1 MKASDTARGKC
12 FFIILRFLEIEVE
25 MIDAELPLT
34 KAAKV
39 GKTAATR
46 KTSRYAIITLRQYE
60 TKMRH
65 VRNVPDT
72 AARGG

>member
-1 MKASDTARGKC
+1 
-12 FFIILRFLEIEVE
+12 

-39 GKTAATR
+39 GKAAATR
-46 KTSRYAIITLRQYE
+46 KTSRYWIITLRQYE
-60 TKMRH
+60 TKMRQ

-72 AARGG
+72 AARRG